1 MYFSNWRPLAL
12 ISNISLHPVQP
23 LKMTPL
29 RTSICNHT
37 FPQEYISTVL
47 LSSLYA
53 ISENFWVQVWFVL
66 TPHWKERGTYYQITQ
81 SAFRWLVDLNYYLLD
96 CFDLIDL
103 SKDLNEYD
111 IFYFPE
117 GFGKNSKLLLRYFN
131 SYNFIPQ
138 AYRPGNSLF
147 ECPFKRNWNP
157 HVYFPHTLYVNRL
170 GKILRLSGIV
180 HYYNYYILC
189 TFWRCVSNKYKG
201 SCSSE
206 LFKFFT

>member
-1 MYFSNWRPLAL
+1 MFYIFAFTHFLPFAWKTRRYSSMYFSNWRPLAL

-96 CFDLIDL
+96 CFDLIACQKISMSTTFFIFLKASAKIANFCWDILIPIILFLKPTGQGIPYL
-103 SKDLNEYD
+103 SVPLKETEIRMY
-111 IFYFPE
+111 IFP
-117 GFGKNSKLLLRYFN
+117 
-131 SYNFIPQ
+131 
-138 AYRPGNSLF
+138 
-147 ECPFKRNWNP
+147 
-157 HVYFPHTLYVNRL
+157 
-170 GKILRLSGIV
+170 
-180 HYYNYYILC
+180 ILC
-189 TFWRCVSNKYKG
+189 T
-201 SCSSE
+201 
-206 LFKFFT
+206 

>member
-1 MYFSNWRPLAL
+1 MQFRRTLGCCTYTALKRKGYVLPNNTVSLPLV
-12 ISNISLHPVQP
+12 SR
-23 LKMTPL
+23 LK
-29 RTSICNHT
+29 
-37 FPQEYISTVL
+37 L
-47 LSSLYA
+47 LPPWL
-53 ISENFWVQVWFVL
+53 FW
-66 TPHWKERGTYYQITQ
+66 PD
-81 SAFRWLVDLNYYLLD
+81 S
-96 CFDLIDL
+96 L

-117 GFGKNSKLLLRYFN
+117 GFGKNSQLLLRYFN

>member
-37 FPQEYISTVL
+37 FPQKYITLLYCTLIKPVCNFGELLGASLICTYTALKRKGYVLPNNTVSLPLVSRLKL
-47 LSSLYA
+47 LPPWL
-53 ISENFWVQVWFVL
+53 FW
-66 TPHWKERGTYYQITQ
+66 PD
-81 SAFRWLVDLNYYLLD
+81 S
-96 CFDLIDL
+96 L

-147 ECPFKRNWNP
+147 ECPFKTGLFFQRFSTALRAANRRKIEFSEKFLEFSKKFLEFSKKFLSLAKKNP
-157 HVYFPHTLYVNRL
+157 WV
-170 GKILRLSGIV
+170 
-180 HYYNYYILC
+180 
-189 TFWRCVSNKYKG
+189 
-201 SCSSE
+201 
-206 LFKFFT
+206 